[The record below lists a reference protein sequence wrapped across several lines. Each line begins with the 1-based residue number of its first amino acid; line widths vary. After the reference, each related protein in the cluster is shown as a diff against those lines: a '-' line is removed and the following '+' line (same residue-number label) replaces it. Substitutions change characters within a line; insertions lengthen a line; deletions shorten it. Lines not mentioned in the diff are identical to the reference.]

1 MVVLKRDLF
10 NGELKISASTG
21 ATREFALTSCMELN
35 SHSCIQSGKMKIC
48 ANGVTLEKSDTSS
61 SRTMRDDAQLGIT
74 QSERHDYENTKLFSS
89 LPTVFEGRMSVKE
102 PKPSSREQLSNI
114 GEYLEYTQFVM

>member
-1 MVVLKRDLF
+1 
-10 NGELKISASTG
+10 
-21 ATREFALTSCMELN
+21 MELN

-114 GEYLEYTQFVM
+114 GECLEYTQFVV